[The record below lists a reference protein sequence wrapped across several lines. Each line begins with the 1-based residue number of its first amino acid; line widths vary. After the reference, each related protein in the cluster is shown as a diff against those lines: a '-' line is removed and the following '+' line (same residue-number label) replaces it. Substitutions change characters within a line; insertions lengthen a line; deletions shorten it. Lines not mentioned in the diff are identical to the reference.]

1 MILRAPQS
9 EWRVLRNPL
18 KVDVRREHQEFVSN
32 AELSIERIDGSNL
45 HTFPP
50 ARISQPGRGNMVF
63 PIRNN
68 QGKGGEPIHNGLL
81 SLWTCK
87 SLKKLLEDQA
97 RGENRFA
104 RLKGLLKPTNWGT
117 WWWSIST
124 QGQRLD
130 VRIDKK
136 AH

>member
-1 MILRAPQS
+1 M
-9 EWRVLRNPL
+9 LRNPL

-32 AELSIERIDGSNL
+32 AELSIERIDGSYL
-45 HTFPP
+45 HAFPP
-50 ARISQPGRGNMVF
+50 ARISQLGRGNMVF

-68 QGKGGEPIHNGLL
+68 QGKSGEPIHDGLL

-97 RGENRFA
+97 CGENGFA
-104 RLKGLLKPTNWGT
+104 RLKGLLKPTNLGA

-124 QGQRLD
+124 QGQRPD
-130 VRIDKK
+130 ARIDKQ